1 MGVIES
7 IHARQILDSRG
18 NPTVEADV
26 RLESGASGRA
36 AVPSGAST
44 GEFEAT
50 ELRDG
55 GDRWAGKG
63 VETAVA
69 NVNDAIAKALT
80 GARATDQVAI
90 DDTLRELD
98 GTPNKS
104 RLGANAVLAV
114 SLATARAAAA
124 ENEIPLYLYV
134 AELYGAT
141 REDANVLPVPMMN
154 VINGGAHA
162 DNSVDL
168 QEFMVVP
175 AGASTFPE
183 GLRMGTEIF
192 HALKKTLQGRGLA
205 TTVGDEGGF
214 APDLESNEAALE
226 LLVEGIEAAGYKPG
240 DDAYIALDP
249 ATSELY
255 RESDGA
261 YVLEH
266 EGRALSAEEMAA
278 YWSDMTS
285 RYPVISIEDGMA
297 RGRLGRLGAAHRA
310 PRFELP
316 ARRRR
321 PLRHQPRAP
330 AARDRRRCRQ
340 LDPRQ
345 GQPDRDAERDA
356 RGDHDRPRGRLLG
369 GDLASLRARP
379 RTRRSPTSP
388 SAPARGRSRPVP
400 RRARTASPSTTSCC
414 GSRRSSATPRP
425 IPGSKLSAEGKRLS
439 GAEPMRRERTRPEC
453 RPGLPAASDTAIRT
467 PRREPDPVGPRR
479 QRSRSSSCWRRSSPP
494 TSSPRSTS
502 STPGTT
508 RRPSTPRSPS

>member
-1 MGVIES
+1 MGVIEQ

-18 NPTVEADV
+18 NPTVEAEV
-26 RLESGASGRA
+26 RLESGATGRA

-63 VETAVA
+63 VETAVG

-80 GARATDQVAI
+80 GARATEQVAI

-124 ENEIPLYLYV
+124 ENEIPLYLYI

-141 REDANVLPVPMMN
+141 SEEANILPVPMMN

-175 AGASTFPE
+175 AGAQTFSE

-192 HALKKTLQGRGLA
+192 HALKKTMQARGLA

-226 LLVEGIEAAGYKPG
+226 LLVEGIEAAGYRPG
-240 DDAYIALDP
+240 DDAFIALDP
-249 ATSELY
+249 ATSEIY
-255 RESDGA
+255 SDGS

-266 EGRALSAEEMAA
+266 EGRKLSAEEMAG

-285 RYPVISIEDGMA
+285 RYPVISIEDGMDEDDWEGWA
-297 RGRLGRLGAAHRA
+297 LLTEQLGSS
-310 PRFELP
+310 
-316 ARRRR
+316 
-321 PLRHQPRAP
+321 
-330 AARDRRRCRQ
+330 CQ
-340 LDPRQ
+340 LV
-345 GQPDRDAERDA
+345 
-356 RGDHDRPRGRLLG
+356 GD
-369 GDLASLRARP
+369 DLFVTNP
-379 RTRRSPTSP
+379 
-388 SAPARGRSRPVP
+388 
-400 RRARTASPSTTSCC
+400 
-414 GSRRSSATPRP
+414 
-425 IPGSKLSAEGKRLS
+425 ERLS
-439 GAEPMRRERTRPEC
+439 RGIEAGVGNSILVKVNQIGTLSETLEAITIARNAGYSAVISHRSGETEDTTIADIAVGTGAGQIKTGAPSRSDRVAKYNQLLRIEEELGDAATY
-453 RPGLPAASDTAIRT
+453 PGLETFSGR
-467 PRREPDPVGPRR
+467 
-479 QRSRSSSCWRRSSPP
+479 
-494 TSSPRSTS
+494 
-502 STPGTT
+502 
-508 RRPSTPRSPS
+508 